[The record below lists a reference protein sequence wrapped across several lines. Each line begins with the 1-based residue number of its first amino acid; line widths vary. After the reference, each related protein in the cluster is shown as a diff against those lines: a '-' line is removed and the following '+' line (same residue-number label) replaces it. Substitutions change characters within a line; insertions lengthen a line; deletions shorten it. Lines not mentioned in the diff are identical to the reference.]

1 MASRSGGGESK
12 SSTGRKKNGR
22 PRLPLIRSF
31 ARIKPASAD
40 KAGGVA
46 AAQSIS
52 GWDEASGSVSFS
64 GKSGA
69 RNMARTFDHFDYT
82 LAPADSQ
89 AKSFEIVCE
98 PLVNQW
104 LDGYD
109 VDLICYGQTG
119 SGKTYTQFGPP
130 NSMQETKAALGKSG
144 GIGTIS
150 PEGILRDDTH
160 GFILRTGFRG
170 LAAVDAVSR
179 RSDGSRAVL
188 HGSMVEM
195 SILSGNAQNANDLL
209 NKKKKCFVDKEHHL
223 EGAVHLP
230 LVDARTL
237 VEMAAA
243 VETRL
248 TRGTK
253 MNNSSSRSHCITVFT
268 LHHRDNQGR
277 VRTSRFN
284 FFDFMGSERFSGP
297 NAAHGGGSARSTMAG
312 AEGIMA
318 NYSLLGLGEAVR
330 GASNVRRKKTGYKRF
345 LAFGFLNMLLSGSLV
360 GHAVTAMVTCL
371 SPSPR
376 NGAESIL
383 SCKYSKDMGRL
394 QNDPKPQ
401 PNVDFDELVA
411 KVQKEHAKSV
421 KIVEKGVV
429 GKYMAKRMAEVAGYE
444 TTLRILRDEL
454 GRGAAGSGESTTR
467 K

>member
-1 MASRSGGGESK
+1 MRH
-12 SSTGRKKNGR
+12 
-22 PRLPLIRSF
+22 RLPLIRSF

-40 KAGGVA
+40 KAGGIP
-46 AAQSIS
+46 AAQSIC
-52 GWDEASGSVSFS
+52 GWDATSGSVSFS

-69 RNMARTFDHFDYT
+69 RRATKTFDHFDYT
-82 LAPADSQ
+82 LGPGISQ

-98 PLVNQW
+98 PLVERW

-130 NSMQETKAALGKSG
+130 NSMQEAKLALGKNG
-144 GIGTIS
+144 GAGTIS
-150 PEGILRDDTH
+150 PEGILREDTH

-170 LAAVDAVSR
+170 LAAVDAVN
-179 RSDGSRAVL
+179 RSGDSSHAVL
-188 HGSMVEM
+188 HGSMVEL
-195 SILSGNAQNANDLL
+195 SLLSGTAQNANDLL
-209 NKKKKCFVDKEHHL
+209 NNKKKCFVDEEHHL

-230 LVDARTL
+230 LVDARAL

-248 TRGTK
+248 TRATN
-253 MNNSSSRSHCITVFT
+253 MNNTSSRSHCITVFI
-268 LHHRDNQGR
+268 LHRRDAQGR

-284 FFDFMGSERFSGP
+284 FFDFMGSERFGGP
-297 NAAHGGGSARSTMAG
+297 NAAHAEGRAGSTMAG

-330 GASNVRRKKTGYKRF
+330 NADRVRRKKVGYKRF

-360 GHAVTAMVTCL
+360 GNAVTAMVTCL

-383 SCKYSKDMGRL
+383 SCKYSKAMGRL

-401 PNVDFDELVA
+401 PNVSFDDLLA
-411 KVQKEHAKSV
+411 KVEKKYV
-421 KIVEKGVV
+421 KALTIVRRGVV

-454 GRGAAGSGESTTR
+454 GRAASRAGASTAR
-467 K
+467 SPAAS